1 MNLGVGLG
9 LAVLLL
15 AGSALIYIAMRTLAE
30 AYAADRLRHDLDTLI
45 AAATVVDGRLA
56 LLSDHLTLIYRQ
68 PYSGHYYRVSQDTAT
83 LRSRSLWDADFAV
96 PALAA
101 GQAWQGRVP
110 GPAGQQLL
118 VLAQAVSTSE
128 GLRIVAVAEDIALL
142 ERSLNRLVLA
152 IVGFVLASLAVLL
165 WLQLRLIR
173 RGLRPL
179 LQLQDQLREMERGAR
194 QSLETGGV
202 PREVL
207 PLVQRLNQLFALL
220 TAQLERSRKAAG
232 NLAHAL
238 KTPLAVLTQTADDLA
253 DTAAGR
259 QLREQL
265 DAMRTAVDRELRR
278 ARLAGG
284 GLPRRFDL
292 HEAVEA
298 LLHTLTRIYRDKL
311 LLVEDDCAP
320 GAWFAGNREDFLEL
334 MGVLLDNAFKWARN
348 RARIRVGGD
357 KRQLLIT
364 IEDDGPGIAP
374 ELRSRLLTRGERL
387 DEAQPGAGLGLAIAQ
402 DIVEQYQGRI
412 ELGTSALGGL
422 AVSLQLPGGT
432 A

>member
-15 AGSALIYIAMRTLAE
+15 AGSVLIYIAMRTLAE
-30 AYAADRLRHDLDTLI
+30 TYVTDRLRHDLDTLI
-45 AAATVVDGRLA
+45 AAATMVDGRLA
-56 LLSDHLTLIYRQ
+56 LLSDHLTLIYQQ
-68 PYSGHYYRVSQDTAT
+68 PYSGHYYRVSQGDTT
-83 LRSRSLWDADFAV
+83 LRSRSLWDTDFAI

-101 GQAWQGRVP
+101 GQAWQGRAP
-110 GPAGQQLL
+110 GPAGQRLL
-118 VLAQAVSTSE
+118 VLAQAVSTAE
-128 GLRIVAVAEDIALL
+128 GPRVVAVAEDISLL
-142 ERSLNRLVLA
+142 EASLQRLILA
-152 IVGFVLASLAVLL
+152 IAVFVLTSLAVLL
-165 WLQLRLIR
+165 WQQQRLIR
-173 RGLRPL
+173 RGLQPL
-179 LQLQDQLREMERGAR
+179 LQLQDQLRQMERGGR
-194 QSLETGGV
+194 QSLATTGV
-202 PREVL
+202 PREIL
-207 PLVQRLNQLFALL
+207 PLVQRLNQLLALL

-253 DTAAGR
+253 DTAAGQ
-259 QLREQL
+259 QLHEQL
-265 DAMRTAVDRELRR
+265 NAMRTTVDRELRR

-298 LLHTLTRIYRDKL
+298 LLHTLTRIYRDKP
-311 LLVEDDCAP
+311 LLVEDDRAP
-320 GAWFAGNREDFLEL
+320 GTWFAGNREDFLEL
-334 MGVLLDNAFKWARN
+334 MGVLLDNAFKWARS
-348 RARIRVGGD
+348 RVRIRVDGD

-364 IEDDGPGIAP
+364 IEDDGSGIAP

-432 A
+432 G